1 MKPYCMLLKK
11 KKLMLKKTI
20 DDSKTIAAKMQKLST
35 FAKYSASKVVPFAG
49 YSKTHTIGRD
59 SLVR

>member
-1 MKPYCMLLKK
+1 MLLKK